1 MKTMKDKMKQV
12 KKIGMTEGK
21 TLKKSLTIEVGDWVK
36 YTWGRRGADESFTI
50 AVVTEIFPATPQA
63 IEAHPSLK
71 DLVLYNLSNGACLRA
86 EAFVEV
92 RKKS

>member
-1 MKTMKDKMKQV
+1 MKTMKDRMKQV

-36 YTWGRRGADESFTI
+36 YTWGHGSFTI
-50 AVVTEIFPATPQA
+50 AVVTSIVGATPQA
-63 IEAHPSLK
+63 IEADPSLK

-86 EAFVEV
+86 EAFVEM